1 MALRL
6 ADESTK
12 KIDLGDGDWVKVRED
27 ISKRSMNR
35 LIARMPKR
43 TKEEVEKD
51 GLSIS
56 EGLEFQVGV
65 FEALVTEW
73 SLPVPPTAEAYLNI
87 KREDVET
94 LDELLVKHFEAL
106 MPSKEE
112 QGKQ

>member
-12 KIDLGDGDWVKVRED
+12 KLDLGDGDWVKVRED
-27 ISKRSMNR
+27 ISKRSMNH

-43 TKEEVEKD
+43 DKKDVEEN
-51 GLSIS
+51 GLTIS
-56 EGLEFQVGV
+56 EGLEFQIGV
-65 FEALVTEW
+65 FEALVTDW
-73 SLPVPPTAEAYLNI
+73 SLPVPATAEAYLNI
-87 KREDVET
+87 KREDVEV

-106 MPSKEE
+106 VPSKEE